1 MIESELL
8 KSLEEHANAEKNF
21 DKVISNKKDAI
32 SLLNKIHREK
42 ELFFAYEYAISDF
55 LKSDLDIYNLVKSRL
70 SFNSKTK
77 LVDYTRSFV
86 HSYGEACGANQ
97 KIEQA
102 LNEMK
107 KLPQYYAYWLF
118 YSLYYSTDISFDIY
132 KNVYTSFDETT
143 IQGFLLNH
151 YCNSKNAKRNEVVEL
166 IKLSSSQCLSE
177 NYFFITHKFHDEEIF
192 ELLIKNGVSSEKL
205 KNFQRYIN

>member
-8 KSLEEHANAEKNF
+8 RSLEEHANAEKKF
-21 DKVISNKKDAI
+21 EKVISNKKDAI
-32 SLLNKIHREK
+32 SLLNKIQGEK

-70 SFNSKTK
+70 FFDSKTK
-77 LVDYTRSFV
+77 FVDYTRSFV

-97 KIEQA
+97 KVEQA

-107 KLPQYYAYWLF
+107 KLPQYHAYWLF

-132 KNVYTSFDETT
+132 KDVYTYFDEKI
-143 IQGFLLNH
+143 IQGYLLNH
-151 YCNSKNAKRNEVVEL
+151 YCNSKNAKRNEVIEL
-166 IKLSSSQCLSE
+166 IKLSTSQCLNY
-177 NYFFITHKFHDEEIF
+177 NYFFIAHKFHDEEIF
-192 ELLIKNGVSSEKL
+192 ELLIKNGVSSEEL
-205 KNFQRYIN
+205 KNFQIYIN